1 MNIFNLGD
9 YIMKKQLIAAAVAT
23 SVSAIAMADVSITG
37 NANYEY
43 FAKEDTTNFKTN
55 YADTEIN
62 LSVKGKSGDT
72 SVVANFEIDNH
83 GDATS
88 ALDIEDT
95 YIQTKVGDFTVKAG
109 NYASGTSALGGEI
122 DQGGRATD
130 KVDVSTM
137 LGDIKVGY
145 AVSAV
150 SSTDENLNTDG
161 AAVYASIPVA
171 GWTVGLKD
179 NSDSY
184 TIMGATGSVGGFD
197 IRVENKDNDS
207 STVGD
212 ALFYDIRTKVGD
224 VTVGYAAI
232 DADKAGTG
240 ATTDAVTEG
249 DSSVFAQ
256 EMATD
261 ATSAGKTGVDGVS
274 QVMASTTVDGTTF
287 TVKVGELRGGVV
299 SGTQYQDASFSRID
313 AKRKLASGATLV
325 VSYDDYES
333 TVAAGSVITDTQ
345 VFEIDLSIAF

>member
-1 MNIFNLGD
+1 
-9 YIMKKQLIAAAVAT
+9 MKKQIIAAAVAT

-43 FAKEDTTNFKTN
+43 FSKESTTNYNTN
-55 YADTEIN
+55 YSDTEIN

-72 SVVANFEIDNH
+72 SVVANFEIDSH
-83 GDATS
+83 GDASS

-95 YIQTKVGDFTVKAG
+95 YITTKVGDFTVKAG
-109 NYASGTSALGGEI
+109 NYASGTTALGGEI

-130 KVDVSTM
+130 KVDISTM
-137 LGDIKVGY
+137 IGDIKVGY
-145 AVSAV
+145 AVSADSNEV
-150 SSTDENLNTDG
+150 YNTDG

-171 GWTVGLKD
+171 GWTVGVKD

-207 STVGD
+207 STTGD

-232 DADKAGTG
+232 DADKAGT
-240 ATTDAVTEG
+240 ASTADAVTEG

-261 ATSAGKTGVDGVS
+261 STSAGKTGVDGVS

-287 TVKVGELRGGVV
+287 TVKVGELRGGKV
-299 SGTQYQDASFSRID
+299 SGTQYQDAGFSRID

-333 TVAAGSVITDTQ
+333 TVASGSVITDTQ